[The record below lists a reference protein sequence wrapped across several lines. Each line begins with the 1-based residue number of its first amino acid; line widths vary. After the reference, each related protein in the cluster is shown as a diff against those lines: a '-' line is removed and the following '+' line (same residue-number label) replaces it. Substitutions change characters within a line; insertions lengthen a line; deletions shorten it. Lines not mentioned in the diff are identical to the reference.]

1 MTKSKRKQAKPTA
14 AQLRVRAEH
23 AHKTAVFYAKLTAR
37 YAADAGELWSASER
51 ARRREARAASA
62 RQRER
67 EATASAHAPAANR
80 KERAR

>member
-1 MTKSKRKQAKPTA
+1 MKKSKKKQAKPTA
-14 AQLRVRAEH
+14 AQLRARAEH
-23 AHKTAVFYAKLTAR
+23 AHKTAVFYARLTAR

-67 EATASAHAPAANR
+67 EAKASADAPAAHG
-80 KERAR
+80 KERAQ